1 MLGSAGITMTEYLKV
16 IDHSDLMRHASS
28 KAIVNKDAEALNKY
42 KEERELRQK
51 LVQVANEHDEVKK
64 EVREMKSMLQTILE
78 RISG

>member
-1 MLGSAGITMTEYLKV
+1 MTEYLKV
-16 IDHSDLMRHASS
+16 IDHVDLLRHADS
-28 KAIVNKDAEALNKY
+28 KAIVNRDTESLNKY